1 MKAYQITDWGQPLE
15 EREIAIP
22 EPKGRE
28 VLIKVTACG
37 ICHSDIHIWDGFFD
51 MGGGRRLTLSERG
64 LNLPFTM
71 GHEPLGEVAGLGP
84 DASGVEI
91 GDKRVVYPWIG
102 CGECDVCK
110 RDEELLCN
118 NPITIGTR
126 RDGGYA
132 EYLIVPDAKYLVP
145 YDGVDV
151 GVAATAA
158 CSGITAYSAL
168 KKVSHLRE
176 DQSLLIIGAGGVG
189 LAGVGMAKAIVK
201 GKVIVAD
208 IDPIKRQAAL
218 DAGADEVI
226 DNSDPGARKQLMGL
240 TNGGPDGC
248 VDFVGAPASVGFGFG
263 VLAKGA
269 TMVVVGLYGGSMDL
283 PISMLPLKV
292 VNLIGSY
299 VGTQQDLVEL
309 LALIKDGK
317 VKPVPHVKRQ
327 LSDAPIAIQELREGK
342 ALGRYV
348 LINY

>member
-1 MKAYQITDWGQPLE
+1 MKAYQITEWGQPLE
-15 EREIAIP
+15 EREVPIP
-22 EPKGRE
+22 EPTGTE

-51 MGGGRRLTLSERG
+51 MGSGRRLTLSERG
-64 LNLPFTM
+64 LELPFTM
-71 GHEPLGEVAGLGP
+71 GHEPLGEVAALGP
-84 DASGVEI
+84 DARGAAI

-132 EYLIVPDAKYLVP
+132 EYLVVPHAKYLVP
-145 YDGVDV
+145 YDGVDE

-168 KKVSHLRE
+168 KKVSHLRA

-189 LAGVGMAKAIVK
+189 LAGVGMAKALVK
-201 GKVIVAD
+201 GKIIVAD
-208 IDPIKRQAAL
+208 IDPAKRQAAL

-226 DNSDPGARKQLMGL
+226 DNSDPAARKQLMAL
-240 TNGGPDGC
+240 TKGGPNGC
-248 VDFVGAPASVGFGFG
+248 VDFVGAPASTSFGFG

-269 TMVVVGLYGGSMDL
+269 TMVVVGLYGGAMDL

-292 VNLIGSY
+292 VNLLGSY

-317 VKPVPHVKRQ
+317 VKPVPLIKRQ

-342 ALGRYV
+342 ALGRFV

>member
-1 MKAYQITDWGQPLE
+1 MKAYQITKWGQPLQ
-15 EREIAIP
+15 EREIPIP
-22 EPKGRE
+22 EPKGTE

-64 LNLPFTM
+64 LTLPFTM

-84 DASGVEI
+84 DASGAKI

-102 CGECDVCK
+102 CGQCGVCK
-110 RDEELLCN
+110 RGEELLCN

-132 EYLIVPDAKYLVP
+132 EYLIVPHAKYLVP
-145 YDGVDV
+145 YDGVDE

-168 KKVSHLRE
+168 KKVSHLRD

-201 GKVIVAD
+201 GKIIVAD
-208 IDPIKRQAAL
+208 IDPAKRQAAL

-226 DNSDPGARKQLMGL
+226 DNSDPAARKQLMAM

-248 VDFVGAPASVGFGFG
+248 VDFVGAPASTRFGFG

-269 TMVVVGLYGGSMDL
+269 TMVVVGLYGGAMEL

-309 LALIKDGK
+309 LALIKAGK

-342 ALGRYV
+342 ALGRFV